1 MNVPS
6 RLSRYIFVQ
15 TLGGVAIAAAMA
27 LSAIVLVDVVEQ
39 VRVVG
44 TRAELSLS
52 TAAQLTALR
61 APYLFE
67 QTLPFVILAG
77 ILFSMV
83 RLTRRNEITIMR
95 ASGISPWR
103 LAFPAMTL
111 AVLIGMAS
119 TAALSPLGSIL
130 QRRYEIARN
139 AITNTNAAHSDAFW
153 ISQGDK
159 DGEIILRAER
169 ADPGQAR
176 LFGVTAFL
184 FFQDKQNRRRFL
196 RRLEAREAELVP
208 GAWRLLDVQEA
219 SPFDLPAHHDEV
231 SFASTLGREAFSRNA
246 LSPALTS
253 VYSLP
258 RVIRTSKLAGLAP
271 RAYEV
276 RLHTLLAVPI
286 LLAAMALIAVAF
298 SNRLHRLGG
307 VSSWIALGVGT
318 GFTAYFLGQ
327 ISGALASIGAAPA
340 IAAGWGPP
348 MAALFAAGAAL
359 SAGESLKS

>member
-1 MNVPS
+1 MNVLS
-6 RLSRYIFVQ
+6 RLNRYIFLQ

-44 TRAELSLS
+44 TRAELSLAN
-52 TAAQLTALR
+52 AAQLTALR

-67 QTLPFVILAG
+67 QTLPFVTLAG

-95 ASGISPWR
+95 ASGLSPWR
-103 LAFPAMTL
+103 LALPAMVL

-119 TAALSPLGSIL
+119 TAALSPLGTNL
-130 QRRYEIARN
+130 QRRYENERN
-139 AITNTNAAHSDAFW
+139 SITNTNAPRSDVFW
-153 ISQGDK
+153 LSQGDE
-159 DGEIILRAER
+159 DGEIMLRAER
-169 ADPGQAR
+169 ADPAQAR
-176 LFGVTAFL
+176 LYGVTAFL
-184 FFQDKQNRRRFL
+184 FYQDKQNRRRFL
-196 RRLEAREAELVP
+196 KRLEAREAVLVP
-208 GAWRLLDVQEA
+208 GAWHLLDVHEA
-219 SPFDLPAHHDEV
+219 SPFDLPAHYDQV
-231 SFASTLGREAFSRNA
+231 SFASNLGREVFSRNA

-258 RVIRTSKLAGLAP
+258 RIIRTSRLAGLAP

-276 RLHTLLAVPI
+276 RLHTLLAAPV

-318 GFTAYFLGQ
+318 GFAAYFLGQ
-327 ISGALASIGAAPA
+327 ISSALASIGAAPA

-359 SAGESLKS
+359 SAGESLKD